1 MAGLLFVSQAML
13 EAWSGQGKIA
23 FAGETMTLRQGA
35 GAGRSY
41 TLEPAVRF
49 LDVVGVEGD
58 PHGLVAKVKTDAQL
72 RALGAER
79 MGDSVLL
86 GEVGYDVQSGFLAS
100 ADAKGGVE
108 AAQRQD
114 AAALARFL
122 VENLS

>member
-13 EAWSGQGKIA
+13 EAWSGRGKLA
-23 FAGETMTLRQGA
+23 FAGDTMTLRQGD
-35 GAGRSY
+35 GTGHRY

-49 LDVVGVEGD
+49 LDVVGASGD
-58 PHGLVAKVKTDAQL
+58 PHGLVAKVKTDTQL

-86 GEVGYDVQSGFLAS
+86 GDVGYDVQPGFLAS
-100 ADAKGGVE
+100 ADATAGAD
-108 AAQRQD
+108 AAQRHD

-122 VENLS
+122 LENLS